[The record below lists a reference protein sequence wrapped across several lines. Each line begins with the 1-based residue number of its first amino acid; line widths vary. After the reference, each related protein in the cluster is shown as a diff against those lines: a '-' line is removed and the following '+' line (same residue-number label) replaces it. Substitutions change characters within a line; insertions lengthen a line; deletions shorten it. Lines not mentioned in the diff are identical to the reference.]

1 MANYVPSG
9 IEKINRSQFLT
20 YLNTTPSAQTPKWDV
35 LGVGITE
42 YGIDYN
48 PQV

>member
-1 MANYVPSG
+1 MANFVPSG

-20 YLNTTPSAQTPKWDV
+20 YLNTTPKATATWSV
-35 LGVGITE
+35 LGVGITD